1 MNIKRYVD
9 SRIRYFIDKQTEEQA
24 TKKAK
29 DNLKKASKELEKI
42 KNPKK
47 KPFIKKIL
55 FAIKGI
61 MSNPFVQA
69 GALLG
74 VASLVHRVARW
85 AETRPD
91 AVERRRLA
99 RMEENR
105 RNLNAPAPQP
115 AQEAAAATTAEN
127 LIKAAQKAAEEAEAA
142 RTRSVV
148 SEMDAPGKQSP
159 WKSVQPSWSSGSG
172 FKVPNLASGKNVKVS
187 GNPSRAS
194 FGQALLNKIQN
205 HASVSEI
212 KGMKEFT
219 HGSNGSHKVS
229 FGQDLL
235 NKIQGHASSKIFKV
249 KGKSSKFGEKF
260 FEGGYG
266 NDTRNTSLPGVSS
279 YKGPTNARYG
289 GLDFDPVK
297 PPEKKD
303 AGYLVRKY
311 KSRLDASNADAL
323 AKTAKQKLEKAKQE
337 LDKIQDPEKKLS
349 LIEKVKQ
356 LFSRIKNS
364 PRTKIILSGIV
375 SYFIG
380 SAIASYKAS
389 KKAEYAKNEHEA
401 EMKYQKSVFEGKL
414 NNDKIE
420 ISGLKDKIIQ
430 LNKELND
437 IEGHYDKLS
446 EAYYHTIGENTKLHN
461 RKLELLELINELK
474 RKSTEANGLS
484 KYIQQAE
491 EEIQKRNEEKV
502 RAVAQDT
509 QLESKVLGLAKSAA
523 QDMQSAS
530 DQSEMS
536 KDAGYLVRTYD
547 SMPWAYSDAMERKMK
562 RKYRKQMLMHW

>member
-9 SRIRYFIDKQTEEQA
+9 SRIGYFIDKQTEEQA

-42 KNPKK
+42 KSPKK
-47 KPFIKKIL
+47 KPLIKKIL

-61 MSNPFVQA
+61 ISNPFVQA

-74 VASLVHRVARW
+74 VASLVHQIARW
-85 AETRPD
+85 RETRPD
-91 AVERRRLA
+91 AVEMRRRQ

-115 AQEAAAATTAEN
+115 AQEAARAATAAEN
-127 LIKAAQKAAEEAEAA
+127 LIKEAQKAAEEAEAA
-142 RTRSVV
+142 RMRSVV
-148 SEMDAPGKQSP
+148 SEMNAPGKQSP
-159 WKSVQPSWSSGSG
+159 WKSVQPSWSSGNG
-172 FKVPNLASGKNVKVS
+172 FKVPNLASGKNVKLS

-219 HGSNGSHKVS
+219 HGSNGSRKVS

-249 KGKSSKFGEKF
+249 KGKSGKFGEKF

-303 AGYLVRKY
+303 AGYLVR
-311 KSRLDASNADAL
+311 
-323 AKTAKQKLEKAKQE
+323 
-337 LDKIQDPEKKLS
+337 
-349 LIEKVKQ
+349 
-356 LFSRIKNS
+356 
-364 PRTKIILSGIV
+364 
-375 SYFIG
+375 
-380 SAIASYKAS
+380 
-389 KKAEYAKNEHEA
+389 
-401 EMKYQKSVFEGKL
+401 
-414 NNDKIE
+414 
-420 ISGLKDKIIQ
+420 
-430 LNKELND
+430 
-437 IEGHYDKLS
+437 
-446 EAYYHTIGENTKLHN
+446 
-461 RKLELLELINELK
+461 
-474 RKSTEANGLS
+474 
-484 KYIQQAE
+484 
-491 EEIQKRNEEKV
+491 
-502 RAVAQDT
+502 
-509 QLESKVLGLAKSAA
+509 
-523 QDMQSAS
+523 
-530 DQSEMS
+530 
-536 KDAGYLVRTYD
+536 TYD
-547 SMPWAYSDAMERKMK
+547 SMPWAYTDALERKLK